1 MEAQEV
7 ELLQKI
13 TARPLSFDEVTPDVF
28 VVELPLVNVCMV
40 GNPNSVTRDWV
51 LIDAGTA
58 HMGRDIT
65 RAAEARFG
73 LGTVPRAIVLTHGHF
88 DHVGA
93 ILELLDKWNTEVYVH
108 ELELPYLT
116 GQMDYPP
123 PNPFAGEGLIAQVSP
138 LFSNRGIDLGAR
150 VHALPSD
157 GSVPWMP
164 GWRWIHTPGHSPG
177 HVSLFRESDG
187 LLIAGDVLST
197 LDQDSAESILSRE
210 RVLSGPP
217 AYFTTDWDLAKR
229 SLEILRDL
237 RPQMI
242 ISSHGLPMGGDK
254 LAEQLASLVDE
265 FQSQASKR
273 QRLVH

>member
-1 MEAQEV
+1 MEACPGCQDGV
-7 ELLQKI
+7 D
-13 TARPLSFDEVTPDVF
+13 THSRPL
-28 VVELPLVNVCMV
+28 
-40 GNPNSVTRDWV
+40 
-51 LIDAGTA
+51 
-58 HMGRDIT
+58 
-65 RAAEARFG
+65 
-73 LGTVPRAIVLTHGHF
+73 
-88 DHVGA
+88 
-93 ILELLDKWNTEVYVH
+93 
-108 ELELPYLT
+108 
-116 GQMDYPP
+116 
-123 PNPFAGEGLIAQVSP
+123 
-138 LFSNRGIDLGAR
+138 
-150 VHALPSD
+150 
-157 GSVPWMP
+157 
-164 GWRWIHTPGHSPG
+164 PG

-273 QRLVH
+273 RRLVH

>member
-217 AYFTTDWDLAKR
+217 AYFTTDWDLADRK
-229 SLEILRDL
+229 S
-237 RPQMI
+237 
-242 ISSHGLPMGGDK
+242 
-254 LAEQLASLVDE
+254 V
-265 FQSQASKR
+265 
-273 QRLVH
+273 V

>member
-164 GWRWIHTPGHSPG
+164 GWRWIH
-177 HVSLFRESDG
+177 
-187 LLIAGDVLST
+187 
-197 LDQDSAESILSRE
+197 
-210 RVLSGPP
+210 
-217 AYFTTDWDLAKR
+217 
-229 SLEILRDL
+229 
-237 RPQMI
+237 
-242 ISSHGLPMGGDK
+242 
-254 LAEQLASLVDE
+254 
-265 FQSQASKR
+265 
-273 QRLVH
+273 

>member
-1 MEAQEV
+1 
-7 ELLQKI
+7 
-13 TARPLSFDEVTPDVF
+13 
-28 VVELPLVNVCMV
+28 
-40 GNPNSVTRDWV
+40 
-51 LIDAGTA
+51 
-58 HMGRDIT
+58 
-65 RAAEARFG
+65 
-73 LGTVPRAIVLTHGHF
+73 
-88 DHVGA
+88 
-93 ILELLDKWNTEVYVH
+93 
-108 ELELPYLT
+108 
-116 GQMDYPP
+116 
-123 PNPFAGEGLIAQVSP
+123 
-138 LFSNRGIDLGAR
+138 
-150 VHALPSD
+150 
-157 GSVPWMP
+157 MP

-242 ISSHGLPMGGDK
+242 ISSHGLPMGDK

-273 QRLVH
+273 RRLVH